1 MGERVRKSYI
11 VLIAFAIYG
20 LLMIIGGTVYYVY
33 TVREERLAAQAAAR
47 AAVTEQ
53 VKEKSVAPTAE
64 EVAAEKAAAER
75 AEQAK
80 KLEQEKDALL
90 DTMQEDTVNGI
101 TYYHYKKVR
110 QPVSGVY
117 LYPSVGVGNGK
128 CFMRLEIYY
137 FYSIDDPEQTAWVFG
152 DRLDLH
158 AASGAWTT
166 LALNPQ
172 AMVKHVAKDASY
184 LSETHTVTIADEA
197 IAALR
202 ALGESGGKAVYY
214 QQGGKSRVQ
223 QLNREQMRHIHD
235 MVRLYDIM
243 KAE

>member
-1 MGERVRKSYI
+1 MRKAYI

-47 AAVTEQ
+47 GAVTEQ
-53 VKEKSVAPTAE
+53 VKENKSDEPTAE
-64 EVAAEKAAAER
+64 EVAAQKAEAER
-75 AEQAK
+75 ATKARELA
-80 KLEQEKDALL
+80 QEKDNLIGSL
-90 DTMQEDTVNGI
+90 QEDTVNGI
-101 TYYHYKKVR
+101 TYYYYKKDR
-110 QPVSGVY
+110 HPQSGVY

-128 CFMRLEIYY
+128 CILRLEIYY

-152 DRLDLH
+152 NRLDMH

-166 LALNPQ
+166 LGLNPQ

-184 LSETHTVTIADEA
+184 LSESHTVSLEGDA
-197 IAALR
+197 IGALR
-202 ALGESGGKAVYY
+202 ALGESGGQVVYY

-223 QLNREQMRHIHD
+223 QLNREQMRRLHD
-235 MVRLYDIM
+235 MVRLYDII